1 MRTTIELEPDT
12 AEAVQALRREKGRGV
27 SEAVN
32 ELIRQGM
39 LAEPNRKP
47 FVARSQRL
55 GIQIDVSNVTDAID
69 LLEGPD
75 AR

>member
-1 MRTTIELEPDT
+1 MRTTVELDSDT
-12 AEAVQALRREKGRGV
+12 AQAVQALRREEGRGV

-32 ELIRQGM
+32 ELIRRGM
-39 LAEPNRKP
+39 LAEPQRQP
-47 FVARSQRL
+47 FVPRTRSM
-55 GIQIDVSNVTDAID
+55 GIRIDVSNIADALD